1 MPPVART
8 EDPGPAGLDTMETEL
23 AMLTRA
29 LEGLSRQ
36 SAIYR
41 DLDRS
46 GYVLARTLVAE
57 EPMSI
62 TGLATRLGLDA
73 TTVTR
78 QVAAMETAGVV
89 RRRRDERDARVS
101 LIELTPLGRRR
112 MESVRRARTDRIGRL
127 VAGWPAPD
135 VARFGA
141 LLGRLNDAMRAD
153 PSVR

>member
-1 MPPVART
+1 MSPAALT
-8 EDPGPAGLDTMETEL
+8 EDPGSTGVDAMETEL

-29 LEGLSRQ
+29 LEGLGRQ

-46 GYVLARTLVAE
+46 GYLLARTLVTD

-78 QVAAMETAGVV
+78 QVGAMETAGLV
-89 RRRRDERDARVS
+89 RRRRDARDARVS
-101 LIELTPLGRRR
+101 LIELTALGRRR
-112 MESVRRARTDRIGRL
+112 MESVRRARADRIGRL
-127 VAGWPAPD
+127 VADWSDAD

-141 LLGRLNDAMRAD
+141 LLGRLNGAMRAD
-153 PSVR
+153 PPGR